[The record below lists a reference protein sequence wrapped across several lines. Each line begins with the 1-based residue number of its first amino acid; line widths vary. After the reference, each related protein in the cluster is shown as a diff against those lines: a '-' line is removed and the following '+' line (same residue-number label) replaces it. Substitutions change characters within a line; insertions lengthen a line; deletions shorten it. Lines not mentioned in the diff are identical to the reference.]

1 MSEVTEPALRGGSGG
16 TRPKQYEA
24 IEYETRG
31 PVGLITLNRP
41 KSLNAINERMLGEL
55 GEALDAIEAD
65 DEVRVVVL
73 QGAGRSFC
81 AGFDL
86 KDEAEAADQGVV
98 EIVPAMRHDMASIMR
113 LWHFPKPTIAAA
125 HGYAIAGGC
134 ELALACD
141 LTVASE
147 GFKLGEPDLRFG
159 AGIVVLLLPWLT
171 GPKQAKELYLIGDD
185 RISAERCLEMGLI
198 NRVVPE
204 GDHLKVA
211 LEMAHKIAVV
221 DTFSMSVTK
230 QAINRAYEIMG
241 MSQALDAGLD
251 AGCMIE
257 AAVVPE
263 REEFMEIARQDGL
276 KAAIAWRDGRF
287 KDG

>member
-1 MSEVTEPALRGGSGG
+1 MSDSR
-16 TRPKQYEA
+16 QYET

-31 PVGLITLNRP
+31 RIGLVTLNRP
-41 KSLNAINERMLGEL
+41 DRLNAINHQMVDEL
-55 GEALDAIEAD
+55 NAVLDAIEVD
-65 DEVRVVVL
+65 DDVRVVVL
-73 QGAGRSFC
+73 HGAGRAFC

-86 KDEAEAADQGVV
+86 KDEAEIEDQGVV
-98 EIVPAMRHDMASIMR
+98 ELVPAMQHDMDSIMR
-113 LWHFPKPTIAAA
+113 LWHFPKPTIAAV

-159 AGIVVLLLPWLT
+159 AGVVVLLLPWLT

-185 RISAERCLEMGLI
+185 RIPAERCLEMGLI

-204 GDHLKVA
+204 GDHLDVA
-211 LEMAHKIAVV
+211 LEMADKIAVI

-230 QAINRAYEIMG
+230 KAINRTYEIMG
-241 MSQALDAGLD
+241 MAESLESALE
-251 AGCMIE
+251 AGCLIE
-257 AAVVPE
+257 AAEVPE
-263 REEFMEIARQDGL
+263 REEFMEIARKEGL
-276 KAAIAWRDGRF
+276 KAAIAWRDNRF
-287 KDG
+287 KDS

>member
-1 MSEVTEPALRGGSGG
+1 MSEMTES
-16 TRPKQYEA
+16 K
-24 IEYETRG
+24 YETLEVEARG

-41 KSLNAINERMLGEL
+41 KRLNAINEQMLVDL
-55 GEALDAIEAD
+55 GAALDAIEAD
-65 DEVRVVVL
+65 DEIRVVVL
-73 QGAGRSFC
+73 HGAGRAFC
-81 AGFDL
+81 SGFDL
-86 KDEAEAADQGVV
+86 KDEAEATDHGVV
-98 EIVPAMRHDMASIMR
+98 DLMPVMQHDMASIMR

-147 GFKLGEPDLRFG
+147 GLKLGEPDLRFG
-159 AGIVVLLLPWLT
+159 AGIVALLIPWLT

-185 RISAERCLEMGLI
+185 RIPARRCLEMGLI

-204 GDHLKVA
+204 GEHLEAA
-211 LEMAHKIAVV
+211 LEMAHKIAVI
-221 DTFSMSVTK
+221 DTFSVSVTK
-230 QAINRAYEIMG
+230 KAINRTYEIMG
-241 MSQALDAGLD
+241 MSQALDGALD
-251 AGCMIE
+251 AACLIE

-263 REEFMEIARQDGL
+263 RDEFMKIARRDGL

-287 KDG
+287 QGD

>member
-1 MSEVTEPALRGGSGG
+1 MTGS
-16 TRPKQYEA
+16 TQYET
-24 IEYETRG
+24 IEFERRG
-31 PVGLITLNRP
+31 PIGLITLNRP
-41 KSLNAINERMLGEL
+41 KSLNAINEQMIEDLGKV
-55 GEALDAIEAD
+55 LDAIEVD

-73 QGAGRSFC
+73 QGAGRAFC

-86 KDEAEAADQGVV
+86 KDEAEVVDHGVV
-98 EIVPAMRHDMASIMR
+98 DLVPGMQHDMKAIMR

-141 LTVASE
+141 LTVVSE

-185 RISAERCLEMGLI
+185 RVSAERCLEMGLI

-211 LEMAHKIAVV
+211 LEMARKIAVI
-221 DTFSMSVTK
+221 DTFSVSVTK
-230 QAINRAYEIMG
+230 RAINRTYEIMG
-241 MSQALDAGLD
+241 MREALDAGID
-251 AGCMIE
+251 AGCLVD

-263 REEFMEIARQDGL
+263 REEFMRIAQEDGL

-287 KDG
+287 ADG

>member
-1 MSEVTEPALRGGSGG
+1 MTE
-16 TRPKQYEA
+16 TRQYET
-24 IEYETRG
+24 IEYERRG
-31 PVGLITLNRP
+31 PIGLITLYRPNR
-41 KSLNAINERMLGEL
+41 LNAINHQMLEDL
-55 GEALDAIEAD
+55 NSVLDAIEAD
-65 DEVRVVVL
+65 DDVRVAVL
-73 QGAGRSFC
+73 HGAGRAFC

-86 KDEAEAADQGVV
+86 KDEAEIQDQNVT
-98 EIVPAMRHDMASIMR
+98 ELVPAMQHDLDSIMR

-171 GPKQAKELYLIGDD
+171 GPKQAKEMYLVGDD
-185 RISAERCLEMGLI
+185 RIPAQRCLEMGLI

-204 GDHLKVA
+204 GDHLEVA
-211 LEMAHKIAVV
+211 LEMALKIAVI
-221 DTFSMSVTK
+221 DTFSVSVTK
-230 QAINRAYEIMG
+230 KAINRTYEIMG
-241 MSQALDAGLD
+241 MGEALDSALE
-251 AGCMIE
+251 AGCLIE

-263 REEFMEIARQDGL
+263 REEFMEIARRDGL
-276 KAAIAWRDGRF
+276 KAAIAWRDARF
-287 KDG
+287 SDD